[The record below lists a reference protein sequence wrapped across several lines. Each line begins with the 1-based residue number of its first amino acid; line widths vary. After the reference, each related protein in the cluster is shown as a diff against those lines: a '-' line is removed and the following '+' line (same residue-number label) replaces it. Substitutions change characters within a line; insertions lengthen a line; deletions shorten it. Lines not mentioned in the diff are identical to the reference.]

1 MQATNPN
8 PNPNPNPIKAENPHV
23 LNLSPP
29 LDLDPRWFK
38 LGGVAYTMAKY
49 NMSMCAVGMAEEFRG
64 QVAFNC
70 LWPRTAIATAAV
82 KMLAGEVCPGP
93 STLNPQCPTPSPRTA
108 PKPRILALS
117 SC

>member
-1 MQATNPN
+1 MQATHPN
-8 PNPNPNPIKAENPHV
+8 PCSPTKAENPHV

-38 LGGVAYTMAKY
+38 LGGVAYTVAKY

-82 KMLAGEVCPGP
+82 KMLAGEVRPEP
-93 STLNPQCPTPSPRTA
+93 RAFNPQCPHPQPTH
-108 PKPRILALS
+108 RI
-117 SC
+117 

>member
-1 MQATNPN
+1 M
-8 PNPNPNPIKAENPHV
+8 

-64 QVAFNC
+64 QVAEP
-70 LWPRTAIATAAV
+70 WP
-82 KMLAGEVCPGP
+82 
-93 STLNPQCPTPSPRTA
+93 
-108 PKPRILALS
+108 
-117 SC
+117 

>member
-1 MQATNPN
+1 M
-8 PNPNPNPIKAENPHV
+8 

-82 KMLAGEVCPGP
+82 KMLAGEVRPDQP
-93 STLNPQCPTPSPRTA
+93 EVSAVAAAHPQTRSSRSPPTHRV
-108 PKPRILALS
+108 RI
-117 SC
+117 

>member
-1 MQATNPN
+1 MPEAIQATNPS
-8 PNPNPNPIKAENPHV
+8 PIPSPHPNPIQAENPHV

-64 QVAFNC
+64 QVAE
-70 LWPRTAIATAAV
+70 P
-82 KMLAGEVCPGP
+82 
-93 STLNPQCPTPSPRTA
+93 
-108 PKPRILALS
+108 
-117 SC
+117 